1 MKKIVI
7 IIALF
12 LIFMSTAGCT
22 ETICANECNGVN
34 KLQHNPFCPPCPET
48 ISIPV
53 NITPTLAEK

>member
-1 MKKIVI
+1 
-7 IIALF
+7 
-12 LIFMSTAGCT
+12 MSTAGCT